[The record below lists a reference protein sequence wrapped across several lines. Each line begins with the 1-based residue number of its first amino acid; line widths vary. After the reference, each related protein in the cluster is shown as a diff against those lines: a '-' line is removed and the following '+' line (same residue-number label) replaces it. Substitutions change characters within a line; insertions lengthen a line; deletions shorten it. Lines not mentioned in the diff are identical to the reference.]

1 VTISKEKRNA
11 LVVVSREEA
20 AAAMTALAEWIEARG
35 EIPPRD
41 CDVAAMSALAK
52 LRKAFGD
59 RRTQ

>member
-1 VTISKEKRNA
+1 MSDAPRKNA

-35 EIPPRD
+35 TIPPKD
-41 CDVAAMSALAK
+41 SEVAALSALIK